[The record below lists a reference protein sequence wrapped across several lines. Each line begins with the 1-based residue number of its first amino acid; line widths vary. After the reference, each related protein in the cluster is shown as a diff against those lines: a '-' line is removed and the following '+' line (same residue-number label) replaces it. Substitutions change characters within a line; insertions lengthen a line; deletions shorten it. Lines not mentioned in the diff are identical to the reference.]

1 MKTFEAEGR
10 TNEKDLGMFKERGEH
25 GRGQLIRLE
34 NVINGNK
41 CRKLEQSERQ
51 KLVCSSGR
59 NETLFDTISQACYF
73 LRWSQGEREKW
84 DLSLKE
90 IF

>member
-1 MKTFEAEGR
+1 MKKISACSRNEG
-10 TNEKDLGMFKERGEH
+10 NMG
-25 GRGQLIRLE
+25 GQLIRLE

-41 CRKLEQSERQ
+41 CRKLEPSERQ
-51 KLVCSSGR
+51 KLVCSSER
-59 NETLFDTISQACYF
+59 NDTLFDTISQACYF

-84 DLSLKE
+84 NLSLKE